1 MAITQ
6 EAFDGLVKRLEQ
18 EAARDP
24 RGYHLKLGAFAA
36 LGYVYVFAILLLLA
50 GLAGLLVAALFVSK
64 GLVLLVKKLLIPIVV
79 FIGLVA
85 RSLWVRLDAPTGLEL
100 ARTEHPQLFALI
112 DEVRAATRAPGLHSV
127 LLDSDLNAGV
137 VQVPRLGLFGW
148 QRNYLLL
155 GLPLMQLT
163 TPAEFKAVLAHE
175 FGHLSGAHGK
185 FGAWIYR
192 VRTFWAQLANA
203 LEREEHWGSFLF
215 VPFFRW
221 YAPRFAAWS
230 FVKARQ
236 QEYEADRLAAET
248 VGVADS
254 ASALVRIALTS
265 EELGQ
270 RFWPAVFKAV
280 EHEPE
285 PAARPFFALGAPERR
300 AFRPE
305 AGADLDRALGR
316 NTSNGD
322 THPCLRERI
331 LALDATA
338 AVPAPVQKSAAE
350 VLLGPALG
358 GFVEHFDTRWRGNV
372 TGWWRERHA
381 FLAGARDRVAAFEG
395 RELDDAELEE
405 YAGLTAELKGDQE
418 ASALFEEL
426 LRRKPGHAVA
436 LFIVGRARLSRGEDE
451 GIALVEEAM
460 IRSNDLT
467 LAGCDLLIGYLH
479 ERGRDAESRRFIE
492 LYQARHAQEAQ
503 AAAERGTFRTTDT
516 YEPHSLSPEQVAA
529 LAALIEK
536 DGRVKQAYLVDKS
549 LHGAEAPVHV
559 VGIEPS
565 APWYRFVSSNY
576 GFEVV
581 QALASAGPL
590 PVDVYFLS
598 IEGGNRKFRKIF
610 RKVRNSRIYPR

>member
-6 EAFDGLVKRLEQ
+6 EAFDGIVKRLER

-50 GLAGLLVAALFVSK
+50 GLAGLLIAALFVSK
-64 GLVLLVKKLLIPIVV
+64 GLVLLVKKLLVPIVV

-85 RSLWVRLDAPTGLEL
+85 RSLWVKLDEPKGLEL
-100 ARTEHPQLFALI
+100 ARKDHPQLFAAI
-112 DEVRAATRAPGLHSV
+112 DEVRGATRAPHVHAV

-175 FGHLSGAHGK
+175 FGHLSGAHGR

-192 VRTFWAQLANA
+192 VRTFWAQLANV
-203 LEREEHWGSFLF
+203 LERDEHWGSFLF

-248 VGVADS
+248 VGVAES
-254 ASALVRIALTS
+254 ASALVRIALKG

-280 EHEPE
+280 EHDPE
-285 PAARPFFALGAPERR
+285 PAACPFLALGLPEQR

-305 AGADLDRALGR
+305 AASDLDRVLGR
-316 NTSNGD
+316 NTSNSD

-331 LALDATA
+331 GALDAAA
-338 AVPAPVQKSAAE
+338 AVPAPVEESAAD
-350 VLLGPALG
+350 VLLGAALA
-358 GFVEHFDTRWRGNV
+358 GFVEHFDANWRGNV
-372 TGWWRERHA
+372 TAWWRERHA
-381 FLAGARDRVAAFEG
+381 FLSGARERVAAFEG
-395 RELDDAELEE
+395 RQLDDAELEE
-405 YAGLTAELKGDQE
+405 YAGLTAALKGDQE
-418 ASALFEEL
+418 ASAIYEEL
-426 LRRKPGHAVA
+426 LRRRPGHAVA
-436 LFIVGRARLSRGEDE
+436 LFIAGRARLSRGEDA
-451 GIALVEEAM
+451 GIAMVEEAM
-460 IRSNDLT
+460 LRSNDLT
-467 LAGCDLLIGYLH
+467 LAGCDLVVGYLH
-479 ERGRDAESRRFIE
+479 ERGRDAEARRFIE
-492 LYQARHAQEAQ
+492 IYQARHAEEARI
-503 AAAERGTFRTTDT
+503 AAERSTFRTTDS
-516 YEPHSLSPEQVAA
+516 YAPHSLTPEHVAA
-529 LAALIEK
+529 LVARIEQ
-536 DGRVKQAYLVDKS
+536 DGRVKRAYLVDKPCR
-549 LHGAEAPVHV
+549 GAEAPVHV

-565 APWYRFVSSNY
+565 APWYKFVSSNY
-576 GFEVV
+576 GFEIV
-581 QALASAGPL
+581 QALAGAGAL
-590 PVDVYFLS
+590 PVDVYFVS
-598 IEGGNRKFRKIF
+598 IDGDNRKFRKIF
-610 RKVRNSRIYPR
+610 RNIGNSRIYPR